1 MVQVPELFTQYIS
14 SFSGCMG
21 GNPNAPIWLVVDHS
35 ARCPLPIDP
44 EKVFANPVTNIDA
57 LKRAPPTTCPC
68 TESVTRLI
76 NSITGN
82 PEAETS
88 LVFKPEGQEDK
99 QPILLL
105 SASPLCTGMITTNAW
120 MEKLAVTTPD
130 GEVTMAKYTGLPSYR
145 DFLNF
150 LVAQR
155 GQVFQAAVA
164 EKSPKIILCSNIFRA
179 NDYFKLFGADRKNV
193 EANDFFLVAPVMKN
207 DKEVRTLVFVTD
219 MLGLGTG
226 DMTPENELELQQ
238 AGNEFRHYAH
248 DAFGD
253 GWLGQF
259 SGELLTLKK

>member
-57 LKRAPPTTCPC
+57 LKRALPTTCPC

-88 LVFKPEGQEDK
+88 LVFKPKGQEDK

-164 EKSPKIILCSNIFRA
+164 EKSPKIILCSNILRA
-179 NDYFKLFGADRKNV
+179 NDYFKLFGADRKNI
-193 EANDFFLVAPVMKN
+193 EAND
-207 DKEVRTLVFVTD
+207 
-219 MLGLGTG
+219 
-226 DMTPENELELQQ
+226 
-238 AGNEFRHYAH
+238 
-248 DAFGD
+248 
-253 GWLGQF
+253 
-259 SGELLTLKK
+259 

>member
-57 LKRAPPTTCPC
+57 LKRALPTTCPC

-164 EKSPKIILCSNIFRA
+164 EKSPKIILCSNILRA

-219 MLGLGTG
+219 MLGLA
-226 DMTPENELELQQ
+226 P
-238 AGNEFRHYAH
+238 AI
-248 DAFGD
+248 
-253 GWLGQF
+253 
-259 SGELLTLKK
+259 

>member
-57 LKRAPPTTCPC
+57 LKRALPTTCPC

-150 LVAQR
+150 L
-155 GQVFQAAVA
+155 
-164 EKSPKIILCSNIFRA
+164 I
-179 NDYFKLFGADRKNV
+179 
-193 EANDFFLVAPVMKN
+193 APVMKN

-219 MLGLGTG
+219 MLGFGTG

-259 SGELLTLKK
+259 SGELLTLQK

>member
-1 MVQVPELFTQYIS
+1 M
-14 SFSGCMG
+14 
-21 GNPNAPIWLVVDHS
+21 
-35 ARCPLPIDP
+35 
-44 EKVFANPVTNIDA
+44 
-57 LKRAPPTTCPC
+57 
-68 TESVTRLI
+68 I

-130 GEVTMAKYTGLPSYR
+130 GEVTLAKYTGLPSYR

-164 EKSPKIILCSNIFRA
+164 EKSPKIILCSNILRA

-219 MLGLGTG
+219 MLGFGTG

>member
-57 LKRAPPTTCPC
+57 LKRALPTTCPC

-82 PEAETS
+82 P
-88 LVFKPEGQEDK
+88 
-99 QPILLL
+99 
-105 SASPLCTGMITTNAW
+105 SPLCTGMITTNVW
-120 MEKLAVTTPD
+120 IEKLAVTTPD

-155 GQVFQAAVA
+155 GQVFQAAAA
-164 EKSPKIILCSNIFRA
+164 EKSPKIILCSNILRA

-219 MLGLGTG
+219 MLGFGTG

>member
-1 MVQVPELFTQYIS
+1 MVQVPELFTQFIS

-44 EKVFANPVTNIDA
+44 EKVFANPVT
-57 LKRAPPTTCPC
+57 
-68 TESVTRLI
+68 
-76 NSITGN
+76 
-82 PEAETS
+82 S

-99 QPILLL
+99 QPILML

-120 MEKLAVTTPD
+120 MEKPAVKTAD

-164 EKSPKIILCSNIFRA
+164 EKSPKIILCQNILRA

-219 MLGLGTG
+219 MLGFGTG

-259 SGELLTLKK
+259 SGELLTLGK